1 MANDS
6 ASDTHAVESFREFLR
21 IRSISADGPEGAY
34 GEAAKWIS
42 DYARDRV
49 GLTSIT
55 TVEYATGKPVVL
67 IEWPGTE
74 PDLPCVLLNSH
85 YDVVPAMPEH
95 WDTDPFEA
103 AKDEANGR
111 IYGRGTQ
118 DMKCVCIQYLVAIS
132 RLRRSGF
139 IPTRTVHLSFV
150 PDEEI
155 GGADGICLLLASEEW
170 KALQPVGVALDEGL
184 ANPKNAFT
192 VFYGERTP
200 WWLLVK
206 AEGPTGHG
214 SRFIKDTAVQKL
226 MAVCDKALAFRKEQ
240 EDALGHSGGCSHA
253 RAKKL
258 GDVTTL
264 NLTMLKAG
272 VAMAGGGDDGGGK
285 DGDETGG
292 KQRQTSKEDNQRYA
306 LNVIPTEARA
316 GFDVRIDPNTPTEDF
331 KARLAEWCKE
341 EGVTWELADWTTPL
355 HEHYLTSVDREKNPW
370 WGVFLDTM
378 KDLDVEIE
386 PEIFPA
392 STDSRYLRELG
403 IPALGFS
410 PMRNTPILLHDHN
423 EYIDQ
428 GIFEEG
434 IRVYE
439 RLISALASSER
450 LPTEE

>member
-1 MANDS
+1 MAGD
-6 ASDTHAVESFREFLR
+6 AAGDTHAVEAFREFLR
-21 IRSISADGPEGAY
+21 IRSISAEGPQGAY
-34 GEAAKWIS
+34 KEAAKWIS
-42 DYARDRV
+42 DYARDQA
-49 GLTSIT
+49 GLSSIT
-55 TVEYATGKPVVL
+55 TVEYETGKPVVL
-67 IEWPGTE
+67 IEWPGSK

-95 WDTDPFEA
+95 WDTDPFA
-103 AKDEANGR
+103 AVIDEANGR

-118 DMKCVCIQYLVAIS
+118 DMKCVCVQYLVAIS

-139 IPTRTVHLSFV
+139 VPTRTVHLSFV

-155 GGADGICLLLASEEW
+155 GGADGINLLLASVEW

-272 VAMAGGGDDGGGK
+272 VAMAGGGGSGK
-285 DGDETGG
+285 
-292 KQRQTSKEDNQRYA
+292 SEDKPEGQATATKHERYA

-341 EGVTWELADWTTPL
+341 EGVTWEMADWTTPL
-355 HEHYLTSVDREKNPW
+355 HDHYLTSVDRDENPW

-378 KDLDVEIE
+378 KDAGVEIE
-386 PEIFPA
+386 PDIFPA

-428 GIFEEG
+428 SVFADG

-439 RLISALASSER
+439 RLIAALASAER
-450 LPTEE
+450 LPTEK

>member
-1 MANDS
+1 MTEGS
-6 ASDTHAVESFREFLR
+6 ATDAHAVEAFREFLR

-34 GEAAKWIS
+34 REAAQWIC
-42 DYARDRV
+42 DYARDQV
-49 GLTSIT
+49 GLTSVT
-55 TVEYATGKPVVL
+55 TVEYAAGKPVVL
-67 IEWPGTE
+67 VEWPGSKPE
-74 PDLPCVLLNSH
+74 LPCVLLNSH

-95 WDTDPFEA
+95 WDTDPFA
-103 AKDEANGR
+103 AVKDEASGR

-118 DMKCVCIQYLVAIS
+118 DMKCVCVQYLVAIA
-132 RLRRSGF
+132 RLRRAGF
-139 IPTRTVHLSFV
+139 APTRTVHLSFV

-155 GGADGICLLLASEEW
+155 GGADGINLLLASEEW
-170 KALQPVGVALDEGL
+170 KAILPVGVALDEGL
-184 ANPKNAFT
+184 ANPRDAFT

-272 VAMAGGGDDGGGK
+272 VAMAGGDDAGGEAK
-285 DGDETGG
+285 
-292 KQRQTSKEDNQRYA
+292 QRYA

-331 KARLAEWCKE
+331 RARLAGWCKE

-355 HEHYLTSVDREKNPW
+355 HEHYLTSVDREENPW

-378 KDLDVEIE
+378 KDEGIEIE

-428 GIFEEG
+428 GVFADG
-434 IRVYE
+434 IGVYE
-439 RLISALASSER
+439 RLITAFASADR
-450 LPTEE
+450 LPTEKQ